1 MNERVQQLESW
12 MQARESEHFEFK
24 EAKQRYD
31 FEELVKYCVALANE
45 GGGKMILGV
54 TDKIPR
60 HVTGTQAFGNLE
72 RTKAG
77 LTERIH
83 LRIDVEELMHP
94 DGRVLVFHIPSRPI
108 GAPIHYEGR
117 YFMRSGGNLVPMLP
131 DMLKRIFDESGPDY
145 TAEVCSKANMDD
157 LDPSAIEDF
166 RNRWIKKSKNEKM
179 RSPSAKQILSDAE
192 LVAGEG
198 VTYAALILF
207 GKREALGR
215 LLAQAEVI
223 FEYRSSDVSGP
234 AQQREEFRQGFF
246 SFYDELWNLINLRN
260 DRQHFQ
266 DGLFIWDIPT
276 FNESAVREA
285 ILNAISHRDYRMAG
299 SVFVRQFPRRLE
311 IASPGGLPPGIT
323 PENILWEQSP
333 RNRRIAETLARC
345 GLVERSGQGM
355 NRIYEVC
362 IRESKPKPDFTHTDA
377 YHVWLTLHGEVQH
390 PEFLRFLEK
399 LGKERLESFTTQDL
413 LVIDQVF
420 RDESVPECFR
430 GNMIRLLDSGVI
442 EQISR
447 GRGTRYILSRK
458 FYEFIDKKGVY
469 TRKRGLDRETN
480 KALLLKHISDN
491 DKEGSKFREFK
502 QVLPGLSEDQI
513 KSLLKE
519 LKREGLV
526 YCTGKTR
533 SALWHSKK
541 RMGDI

>member
-1 MNERVQQLESW
+1 MNERVQQLESR

-60 HVTGTQAFGNLE
+60 RVVGTQAFRNLE

-83 LRIDVEELMHP
+83 LRIDAEELIHP
-94 DGRVLVFHIPSRPI
+94 DGRVLVFHIPPRPI
-108 GAPIHYEGR
+108 GMPIHYAGR
-117 YFMRSGGNLVPMLP
+117 YFMRSGGDLVPMLP

-145 TAEVCSKANMDD
+145 TAEVCPKATMDD

-179 RSPSAKQILSDAE
+179 RSPSAKQILFDAE
-192 LVAGEG
+192 LLAGEG

-215 LLAQAEVI
+215 LLAQGEVI

-311 IASPGGLPPGIT
+311 IASPGGLPRGIT
-323 PENILWEQSP
+323 PENILW
-333 RNRRIAETLARC
+333 
-345 GLVERSGQGM
+345 
-355 NRIYEVC
+355 
-362 IRESKPKPDFTHTDA
+362 
-377 YHVWLTLHGEVQH
+377 
-390 PEFLRFLEK
+390 
-399 LGKERLESFTTQDL
+399 
-413 LVIDQVF
+413 
-420 RDESVPECFR
+420 
-430 GNMIRLLDSGVI
+430 
-442 EQISR
+442 
-447 GRGTRYILSRK
+447 
-458 FYEFIDKKGVY
+458 
-469 TRKRGLDRETN
+469 
-480 KALLLKHISDN
+480 
-491 DKEGSKFREFK
+491 
-502 QVLPGLSEDQI
+502 
-513 KSLLKE
+513 
-519 LKREGLV
+519 
-526 YCTGKTR
+526 
-533 SALWHSKK
+533 
-541 RMGDI
+541 

>member
-1 MNERVQQLESW
+1 MSERVRQLESW

-60 HVTGTQAFGNLE
+60 YVSGTEAFRNLE

-77 LTERIH
+77 LTERLH
-83 LRIDVEELMHP
+83 LRIDAEELMHP
-94 DGRVLVFHIPSRPI
+94 DGRVLIFHVPSRPI

-131 DMLKRIFDESGPDY
+131 DVLKRIFDESGPDFS
-145 TAEVCSKANMDD
+145 AEICPKATMGD
-157 LDPSAIEDF
+157 LDPSAIEDL
-166 RNRWIKKSKNEKM
+166 RNRWIKKSKNEKLH
-179 RSPSAKQILSDAE
+179 SLSSEQLLCDAE
-192 LVAGEG
+192 LVAPEG
-198 VTYAALILF
+198 ITYTALILC
-207 GKREALGR
+207 GKKGALSR

-223 FEYRSSDVSGP
+223 FEYRSSDASGP
-234 AQQREEFRQGFF
+234 AQHREEFRQGFF
-246 SFYDELWNLINLRN
+246 SFYDELWKLINLRN
-260 DRQHFQ
+260 DKQHFQ
-266 DGLFIWDIPT
+266 DGLFIWDIAT

-285 ILNAISHRDYRMAG
+285 ILNAISHRDYRMGG
-299 SVFVRQFPRRLE
+299 SVFIRQFPRRLE
-311 IASPGGLPPGIT
+311 IASPGGFPPGIT
-323 PENILWEQSP
+323 PENILWEQAP

-399 LGKERLESFTTQDL
+399 LGKEQLESFTTQDL
-413 LVIDQVF
+413 LAIDNVF
-420 RDESVPECFR
+420 REEPVSDCFKE
-430 GNMIRLLDSGVI
+430 NLLQLVDRGVI

-447 GRGTRYILSRK
+447 GRGTRYVLSRQ
-458 FYEFIDKKGVY
+458 FYEFIGKRGVY
-469 TRKRGLDRETN
+469 TRKRGLDKETN
-480 KALLLKHISDN
+480 KSLLLKHLRDCGSD
-491 DKEGSKFREFK
+491 GCKFEELK
-502 QVLPGLSEDQI
+502 QVLPMLSRYQI
-513 KSLLKE
+513 HSLLRA
-519 LKREGLV
+519 LKAEKKIRVEGR
-526 YCTGKTR
+526 TR
-533 SALWHSKK
+533 AGRWFVQVL
-541 RMGDI
+541 